1 MFIAA
6 VAVVA
11 VGGGGVDVVVGVC
24 GVVGVVVGVICLCWM
39 FVAVVIVGVSVC
51 CWRWWYLVLSLLM
64 LLMPLTA
71 SVHGSGRSDQRLLSV
86 SYRAAPISSRM
97 WRSHLGDCMSPLRT
111 AVSNFYPVKRR
122 HSTSDMVLL

>member
-39 FVAVVIVGVSVC
+39 FVAVVIVGGVSVC

-111 AVSNFYPVKRR
+111 AVSNFYPVKRLSLI
-122 HSTSDMVLL
+122 HI